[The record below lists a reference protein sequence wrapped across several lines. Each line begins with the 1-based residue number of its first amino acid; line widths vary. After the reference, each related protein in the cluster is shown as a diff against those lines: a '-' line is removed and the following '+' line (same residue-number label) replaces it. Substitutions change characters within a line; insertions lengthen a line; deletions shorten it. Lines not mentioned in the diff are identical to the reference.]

1 MSCLRRQLLKEYTIS
16 CARDVRDR
24 SFASIC
30 RGELMS
36 VFGDTRKYCA
46 THLSIGRHAVRA
58 AKMMLRVSDDLGAEV
73 VRNRLHHL
81 MSHVG
86 DVR

>member
-30 RGELMS
+30 RGEPS
-36 VFGDTRKYCA
+36 DTRKYCA
-46 THLSIGRHAVRA
+46 THLSLSRHAVRA
-58 AKMMLRVSDDLGAEV
+58 AEMMLRVSDV
-73 VRNRLHHL
+73 
-81 MSHVG
+81 
-86 DVR
+86 

>member
-1 MSCLRRQLLKEYTIS
+1 MSCLRRQLLKEYNDLV
-16 CARDVRDR
+16 RLDVRDW

-30 RGELMS
+30 RGEPMS

-58 AKMMLRVSDDLGAEV
+58 AKMMLRVSDV
-73 VRNRLHHL
+73 
-81 MSHVG
+81 
-86 DVR
+86 